1 MTRVGFCH
9 LICVFSLLLCQ
20 ADICG
25 SPHQTANKAAFKV
38 NMLNIPVCCDC
49 GTVCSHTFLGQCL
62 RHALPSAC
70 QHSTVKG
77 PKREYWLGVSGLPMV
92 YLPSSAVC
100 NLKGGA
106 DKFSWTASLWILTF
120 FPLLSLST
128 TRTSIQEGSSCC
140 ETLGPASSVH
150 HLSALSEKQ
159 QQRQKWFWTVFL
171 SIHQRVL
178 VILQSTKHLVWSLF
192 AYVQHFSGIFTFI
205 KSLHFHSSTLFPSL
219 LPAL

>member
-150 HLSALSEKQ
+150 HLSALSEKTAT
-159 QQRQKWFWTVFL
+159 KTEVVLDSFSLYPSACFGYL
-171 SIHQRVL
+171 AKHQTFSL
-178 VILQSTKHLVWSLF
+178 KSFCICAALQWN
-192 AYVQHFSGIFTFI
+192 
-205 KSLHFHSSTLFPSL
+205 LHFY
-219 LPAL
+219 